1 MSLQGRR
8 ILLGVTG
15 GIAAY
20 KAPLVLRL
28 LQEQGAQVRV
38 VRTRSASEFVTDTTL
53 AVLSGYPVHG
63 DLFAATSEFP
73 VLHVGLAKWADL
85 FLVAPAT
92 ANFVGKL
99 AGGIADDLPTT
110 IFLATPAPTLL
121 APAMEEEML
130 NSPRVRAN
138 LQALPGITNI
148 EPDTGYLASGASGK
162 GRMASPERIVAA
174 VIDALSTTGTG
185 DLHGRHILVTAGPTV
200 EDLDPVR
207 FISNRSS
214 GKMGY
219 AIARRARARGA
230 TVHLVTGPTQLPMPD
245 GVQVTSVRSTGQ
257 MYDAATEAFESAD
270 AAIMAA
276 AVSDYRAREVAEHKL
291 KRSGD
296 ALSIELVENPDIA
309 AALGAQKQDRVL
321 VAFAMET
328 EDGPSRARDKRARKN
343 ADFIVLNNLTDAGA
357 GFGTDTNLVTLIDAA
372 GDETRLP
379 LLSKDAVADRVLDAV
394 LPRLRS
400 RPA

>member
-1 MSLQGRR
+1 MSLQGRH

-28 LQEQGAQVRV
+28 LQEQGAEVRV

-53 AVLSGYPVHG
+53 AVLSGHPVHG

-110 IFLATPAPTLL
+110 IYLAMPAPTLL

-130 NSPRVRAN
+130 NSPRVQAN
-138 LQALPGITNI
+138 LQALPGVTRI

-174 VIDALSTTGTG
+174 VIEALSATNTG

-230 TVHLVTGPTQLPMPD
+230 TVHLVSGPTQLPVPE

-257 MYDAATEAFESAD
+257 MYAAVTEAFASAD

-276 AVSDYRAREVAEHKL
+276 AVADYRAREVAEHKL

-296 ALSIELVENPDIA
+296 AVSIELVENPDIA
-309 AALGAQKQDRVL
+309 ATLGAQKQDRVV

-328 EDGPSRARDKRARKN
+328 EDGVSRARDKRARKN

-372 GDETRLP
+372 GDETQLP